1 VQRRSPYGLD
11 LQRKKC
17 TWIIAGGLICG
28 EPRSYESPF
37 AYSGHF
43 HRSAMCVLRFLAAIL
58 VCMPIDFRGLCPTM
72 FNILLVP
79 LDGSP
84 QSAHVV
90 DLASRV
96 AAPGSATVHLLCVVD
111 PSYALPPGC
120 EDGIAPDGLNYPC
133 AQTQTRSAQ
142 SILAAAAAQ
151 LAERNVTVQQHFC
164 AGDPPEVVIEQARKL
179 TAEVIVMGHH
189 HLSRLRRWAN
199 KSTCGI
205 VIDKSP
211 CAVLIETREKG

>member
-1 VQRRSPYGLD
+1 
-11 LQRKKC
+11 
-17 TWIIAGGLICG
+17 
-28 EPRSYESPF
+28 
-37 AYSGHF
+37 
-43 HRSAMCVLRFLAAIL
+43 
-58 VCMPIDFRGLCPTM
+58 M

-84 QSAHVV
+84 QSVHVI

-96 AAPGSATVHLLCVVD
+96 AAPGTATVHLLCVVD

-120 EDGIAPDGLNYPC
+120 ENGVAPDGLTYPPAQ
-133 AQTQTRSAQ
+133 AQTSFARSV
-142 SILAAAAAQ
+142 LAAAAAQ
-151 LAERNVTVQQHFC
+151 LADRNFTVEQHFC
-164 AGDPPEVVIEQARKL
+164 AGNPVDVVIDQARLL

-199 KSTCGI
+199 PSTCGE
-205 VIDKSP
+205 VIERSR